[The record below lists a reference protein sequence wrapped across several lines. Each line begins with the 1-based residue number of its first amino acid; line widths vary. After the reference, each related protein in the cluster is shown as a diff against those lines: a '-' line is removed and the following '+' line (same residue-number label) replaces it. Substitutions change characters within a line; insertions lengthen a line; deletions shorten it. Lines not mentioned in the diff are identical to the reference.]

1 MNLVK
6 HVFFRCKNRKSY
18 KRVFLAATA
27 IEAISFQTRNQHNL
41 AEEYIRC
48 LRMYFEAT
56 PDPLI
61 AAVEVRNLLYAC
73 FFLAK
78 KLCLLENYY
87 QTFQK
92 LMPECPEKY
101 QPRKLTDLTRCQI
114 RKSISQSNLPLPA
127 AVEKLSLPKRLK
139 RFVVGDWIDISN
151 ESINVSSQKSIK
163 RSKAAGKIFKRQK
176 LSY

>member
-6 HVFFRCKNRKSY
+6 HAFFCCKSRKSY

-27 IEAISFQTRNQHNL
+27 IEAISFQTRNQDNL
-41 AEEYIRC
+41 AYEYARC

-61 AAVEVRNLLYAC
+61 SVAEVRNLLYAC

-78 KLCLLENYY
+78 KLRLVENYY

-92 LMPECPEKY
+92 LMPECPEKL

-114 RKSISQSNLPLPA
+114 RKNIGQSNLPLPA

-139 RFVVGDWIDISN
+139 SFVEGDWIDTSS
-151 ESINVSSQKSIK
+151 ESINISSQKAIK
-163 RSKAAGKIFKRQK
+163 RSKAARQIFKRQK
-176 LSY
+176 L